1 MKKVYIA
8 LGAVLTF
15 IIALKLHINIKF
27 LPIPLAAALLYFYF
41 PAWYNGLRGNVLQY
55 GKNQGIS
62 SFHDI
67 PALLQIVVVVL
78 GAALALFIAVKL
90 HIPVKFFI
98 VVLVTAM
105 LFLYFPVL
113 HNYYQTHD
121 PLPKQQESEQELT
134 PAGQE
139 IATVDNSDG
148 ESTLTQAFY
157 LSLIIIPAFILTFE
171 LHIKYLMYPL
181 AAATFYLYVPFLYL
195 YGKKSALQYK
205 QQGAPAN
212 YFAYLWFALWF
223 VVTCFFSYMLSHL
236 LADVISSFHWSFF
249 RYLLYVFL
257 LLMVIGLGVIVY
269 LQWTS
274 KKIDALGDITMN
286 FETQGRLASFEI
298 LLSLLIIFLI
308 KH

>member
-1 MKKVYIA
+1 MKKVYFA

-15 IIALKLHINIKF
+15 IIALRLHINIKF
-27 LPIPLAAALLYFYF
+27 LPLPLAAALLYFYF
-41 PAWYNGLRGNVLQY
+41 PAWYNGLRGNAQRY
-55 GKNQGIS
+55 IKDQGIS

-67 PALLQIVVVVL
+67 PALIQTVLVVL
-78 GAALALFIAVKL
+78 GAMLALFIAVKL
-90 HIPVKFFI
+90 HIPLKFFI

-113 HNYYQTHD
+113 HNYYQTHN
-121 PLPKQQESEQELT
+121 PFPKHEPES
-134 PAGQE
+134 AGQE
-139 IATVDNSDG
+139 LAMIDSSDG
-148 ESTLTQAFY
+148 ESTLTKAFY
-157 LSLIIIPAFILTFE
+157 LSLIVIPAFILTFE

-181 AAATFYLYVPFLYL
+181 AAAVFYIYVPLLFL
-195 YGKKSALQYK
+195 YGKKSLLQYK
-205 QQGAPAN
+205 QQGGAPAN
-212 YFAYLWFALWF
+212 YYAYLWFSLWF
-223 VVTCFFSYMLSHL
+223 VTTCFFSYMLSHL

-249 RYLLYVFL
+249 RYLLYAFL

-274 KKIDALGDITMN
+274 KRIEALGDITMN

-298 LLSLLIIFLI
+298 LLLLLIIFLI